1 MLQWRPTETCYECS
15 VLHYNRNLSNMSALG
30 SCFQMFMDNP
40 TDVYGNCDGGMVV
53 SSTMDFL
60 QFNRSLVE
68 VSCGQNDSS
77 IYTEGCSS
85 LVDHVFHQEQ
95 QGLWNVNGCPTEE
108 FHSTQNGHIHGERFV
123 FNSSDMERS
132 SMNTNRSRF
141 TCQWLERCAGAPQC
155 CKKTYCTMKELISH
169 LSAEHVNLS
178 GQSSYVCLWQDCS
191 RQRNPFKAK
200 YKLIN
205 HLRVHTG
212 EKPFQCSFG
221 CGRAFTRAENLKIH
235 ERTHT
240 GNTLIVVVVASFY

>member
-1 MLQWRPTETCYECS
+1 
-15 VLHYNRNLSNMSALG
+15 MSAFG

-53 SSTMDFL
+53 SSTMDCL

-77 IYTEGCSS
+77 ICTEGYSS

-95 QGLWNVNGCPTEE
+95 QELWNVNGCTHLSPTEE
-108 FHSTQNGHIHGERFV
+108 FHTTQNGYIHGERFV

-141 TCQWLERCAGAPQC
+141 TCQWLERCTGAPQS

-178 GQSSYVCLWQDCS
+178 GQSSYVCLWEDCP

-221 CGRAFTRAENLKIH
+221 CGRAFARAENLKIH

-240 GNTLIVVVVASFY
+240 GNTLIVVVVASFYECCMK